1 MCSFRLSVSTGG
13 GEFSIFL
20 YCHLEL
26 ESTPICLFVVV
37 FYYTSSLCFIYF
49 CSNPY
54 HFLPSANF
62 GFSSFSIFSSLR
74 YNVRLFN
81 HDLSSFFF

>member
-26 ESTPICLFVVV
+26 ELTPICLFVVV
-37 FYYTSSLCFIYF
+37 FYYTSSFCFIYF

-54 HFLPSANF
+54 HFLLSANL
-62 GFSSFSIFSSLR
+62 SLKK
-74 YNVRLFN
+74 LTDF
-81 HDLSSFFF
+81 